1 MTESNLT
8 LKTITKCQPTCLVYY
23 PIFIMRYSQ
32 DQRCIGGTIIL
43 HEKGYHTG
51 CIALG
56 MYSIGVSSTF
66 DNCGYKLG

>member
-1 MTESNLT
+1 
-8 LKTITKCQPTCLVYY
+8 
-23 PIFIMRYSQ
+23 MRYSQ

-43 HEKGYHTG
+43 HEKVYHTG